1 MGEYMIVK
9 ELYDALSPYQEI
21 QIGDSKTGEPIT
33 YVSYRQGVC
42 KYDRNKV
49 YGIAPKVDKKGKP
62 FLAILVELDDAKEIT
77 ERSEHNAKH

>member
-1 MGEYMIVK
+1 VGEYMIVK

-33 YVSYRQGVC
+33 YVSYRQDVC

-77 ERSEHNAKH
+77 ERSEQNAKH